1 MECSGDGGGSG
12 GTSPSLEDARREIR
26 ELREKY
32 RSQSQQLMAW
42 RHRAKMQEEAVA
54 RISQERSEQLRTLS
68 AQLLLFEARLCR
80 RQKALRD
87 LLSSREALATHQ
99 QRVIRRL
106 RARLVEAGLDPR
118 ADEDDDEDEEEEE
131 DLRRRQEESTN
142 DSDSAVILEDGSEA
156 PHSSLSMS
164 SIGQDPPSL
173 RVARSISDAVDQSRY
188 QALKKMRSV
197 STPIG
202 GNGLLRRPEVL
213 ETVYSVEEDVDDDI
227 QVQQTSPDAQ
237 NGLASGAGREYGGSR
252 DSEAGDDAEDS
263 EDRSEGGGK
272 ADPRRLALYGS
283 FERLSG
289 AGLTQVAYNRVMS
302 NHRSVTKP
310 RDVKY
315 RRINKA
321 KSKSLEELRGRL
333 RGGHAPP
340 LGQASSTAPFSKH
353 MEQPTA

>member
-1 MECSGDGGGSG
+1 MECSGEGDGSG
-12 GTSPSLEDARREIR
+12 GNSSSLEEARREMR

-32 RSQSQQLMAW
+32 RAQSQQLMAW
-42 RHRAKMQEEAVA
+42 RHRAKMQEEAVT

-118 ADEDDDEDEEEEE
+118 AEEEDDDDEEEEE
-131 DLRRRQEESTN
+131 LRRRQEESTN

-164 SIGQDPPSL
+164 TVGQDPPSL

-188 QALKKMRSV
+188 AALKKMRSV

-213 ETVYSVEEDVDDDI
+213 ETVYSVEEDVDDDV
-227 QVQQTSPDAQ
+227 QVQQTSPDVQ
-237 NGLASGAGREYGGSR
+237 NGTGSGIGHEQGGGSR
-252 DSEAGDDAEDS
+252 ESETAEDGDDS
-263 EDRSEGGGK
+263 EDRSDGSK
-272 ADPRRLALYGS
+272 TDPRRLALYGS

-333 RGGHAPP
+333 RGGGHAPP